1 MNTFPPRPLGSRIPD
16 RLHAVS
22 CSLPTMR
29 DIIGY
34 EEKDAATIQHMSSG
48 YPRFVIHPMLLTIER
63 AWAARE
69 GLKDAALWM
78 VSSRRMAERLVAHV
92 APEHARIHEHDGVFG
107 VSHRDDLAL
116 RKRARSFLQHTGGFL
131 SSRAA
136 EAYCV
141 THGLAA
147 PGPAE
152 EFFPGDAA
160 TEVRETMARLIGLED
175 PAAVLLAPSGMN
187 AFFSAFCAVNALQR
201 PRGRD
206 LWLQVGWLYLD
217 TGAILAKLTG
227 GRQLCVF
234 DVQDRDAI
242 ARVFVEHGARL
253 AGVVTEITTN
263 PLMQTPDLPW
273 LAGLA
278 REHGAY
284 MLVDPSIT
292 SPFNVDVTPHADVV
306 LNSLTKYAAAE
317 GDVIAGAVA
326 VTPRC
331 PERAALHAAIA
342 GELEPVD
349 RRDVARLASQI
360 GHYEVLMPR
369 LNAGAHAVIDHLLR
383 RRRGVRRV
391 YWSGQVGSHEHYRR
405 LARGPDRIGPVLSF
419 EIDGAMPAFYDALP
433 LAKGPSFG
441 MRTTLICPFIY
452 LAHYDL
458 VTTESGRR
466 ALREAGVPI
475 DLLRLSVGEEPPDQ
489 IIDALEQ
496 GFFAAGLG

>member
-1 MNTFPPRPLGSRIPD
+1 
-16 RLHAVS
+16 
-22 CSLPTMR
+22 MR
-29 DIIGY
+29 DVIGY

-48 YPRFVIHPMLLTIER
+48 YPRFVIHPMLVTIER
-63 AWAARE
+63 TWAARD
-69 GLKDAALWM
+69 GLQGAALWM
-78 VSSRRMAERLVAHV
+78 VSSRRMAARLVAHI
-92 APEHARIHEHDGVFG
+92 APEPARIHEHDGIFG
-107 VSHRDDLAL
+107 VSHRDDLEL

-136 EAYCV
+136 ETYCV

-147 PGPAE
+147 AGPE
-152 EFFPGDAA
+152 EELFLGDAGA
-160 TEVRETMARLIGLED
+160 EVRGVMNRIIGLD
-175 PAAVLLAPSGMN
+175 SSDSVMLAPSGMN
-187 AFFSAFCAVNALQR
+187 AFFAAFCAVNTLQA

-227 GRQLCVF
+227 GRQMCVF
-234 DVQDRDAI
+234 DVGNRAAI
-242 ARVFVEHGARL
+242 EAIFAQHGARI
-253 AGVVTEITTN
+253 AGVVTEVTTN

-278 REHGAY
+278 REHGAF

-292 SPFNVDVTPHADVV
+292 SPYNVDVVPYADIV

-331 PERAALHAAIA
+331 PDRAAVRAAVA
-342 GELEPVD
+342 AELEPVD
-349 RRDVARLASQI
+349 PRDLARLAAQI
-360 GHYEVLMPR
+360 GGYESLMPR
-369 LNAGAHAVIDHLLR
+369 LNAGAAAVVDHLIR
-383 RRRGVRRV
+383 RKHGVRRV
-391 YWSGQVGSHEHYRR
+391 FWSGQVGSYENYKT
-405 LARGPDRIGPVLSF
+405 LARGSDHIGPVISF
-419 EIDGAMPAFYDALP
+419 EIDGAMAPFYDALP

-458 VTTESGRR
+458 VTTELGRR
-466 ALREAGVPI
+466 ILSEAGVPV
-475 DLLRLSVGEEPPDQ
+475 DLLRMSVGEEPPEQ
-489 IIDALEQ
+489 IIEALEQ

>member
-1 MNTFPPRPLGSRIPD
+1 MNSFPPRPLGSRIPD

-29 DIIGY
+29 DVIGY

-48 YPRFVIHPMLLTIER
+48 YPRFVIHPMLVTIER

-78 VSSRRMAERLVAHV
+78 VSSRRMAARLVAHI
-92 APEHARIHEHDGVFG
+92 APEQARIHEHDGVFG
-107 VSHRDDLAL
+107 VSHRDDLEL
-116 RKRARSFLQHTGGFL
+116 RKRARSFLQHTGGYL
-131 SSRAA
+131 SSRGA

-141 THGLAA
+141 KHGLATA
-147 PGPAE
+147 GPAE
-152 EFFPGDAA
+152 ELFAGDAA
-160 TEVRETMARLIGLED
+160 AEVRGVMNRIIGLD
-175 PAAVLLAPSGMN
+175 DTAGVMLAPSGMN
-187 AFFSAFCAVNALQR
+187 AFFAAFCAVNTLQA

-227 GRQLCVF
+227 GRQMCVF
-234 DVQDRDAI
+234 DVRNRAAI
-242 ARVFVEHGARL
+242 EAVFAQHGTRI
-253 AGVVTEITTN
+253 AGVVTEVTTN

-278 REHGAY
+278 REYGAF

-292 SPFNVDVTPHADVV
+292 SPYNVDVAPFADVV

-331 PERAALHAAIA
+331 PERATLRAAIA

-349 RRDVARLASQI
+349 PRDLARLAAQI
-360 GHYEVLMPR
+360 GGYETLMPR
-369 LNAGAHAVIDHLLR
+369 LNAGAAAVVDHLIR
-383 RRRGVRRV
+383 RKRGVRHV
-391 YWSGQVGSHEHYRR
+391 FWSGQIGSYENYHA
-405 LARGPDRIGPVLSF
+405 LARGPERIGPVISF
-419 EIDGAMPAFYDALP
+419 EIDGAMAPFYDALP

-458 VTTESGRR
+458 VTSELGRR
-466 ALREAGVPI
+466 ILSEAGVPI
-475 DLLRLSVGEEPPDQ
+475 DLLRMSIGEEPPEQ
-489 IIDALEQ
+489 IIEALEQ

>member
-1 MNTFPPRPLGSRIPD
+1 MTCFQPRPLGSRIPD

-29 DIIGY
+29 DVIGY

-48 YPRFVIHPMLLTIER
+48 YPRFVIHPMLVTIER

-69 GLKDAALWM
+69 GLQDAALWM
-78 VSSRRMAERLVAHV
+78 VGSRRMAERLVAHI
-92 APEHARIHEHDGVFG
+92 APERACIHEHDGIVG

-136 EAYCV
+136 ESYCV
-141 THGLAA
+141 AHGLAQ

-152 EFFPGDAA
+152 EMFSGDAA
-160 TEVRETMARLIGLED
+160 AEVRNTMSRLIGVEGPD
-175 PAAVLLAPSGMN
+175 DVLLAPSGMN

-201 PRGRD
+201 PAGRD
-206 LWLQVGWLYLD
+206 LWLQIGWLYLD
-217 TGAILAKLTG
+217 TGAILTKLTD
-227 GRQLCVF
+227 GRQVCLF
-234 DVQDRDAI
+234 DVQDRAAI
-242 ARVFVEHGARL
+242 EAAFAQHGPRL

-273 LAGLA
+273 LAALA
-278 REHGAY
+278 RHHGAL
-284 MLVDPSIT
+284 MLVDPTIT
-292 SPFNVDVTPHADVV
+292 SPFNVDVAPHADIV
-306 LNSLTKYAAAE
+306 LNSLTKYAAAD

-326 VTPRC
+326 VTRRC
-331 PERAALHAAIA
+331 PNRERVRAAIA
-342 GELEPVD
+342 AELEPVD
-349 RRDVARLASQI
+349 ARDLARLAAQI
-360 GHYEVLMPR
+360 GAYETLLPR
-369 LNAGAHAVIDHLLR
+369 LNANAAAVIDHLLR
-383 RRRGVRRV
+383 RRHGVRRV
-391 YWSGQVGSHEHYRR
+391 FWSGQIGSRENYQA

-419 EIDGAMPAFYDALP
+419 EIDGAMAPFYDALP

-458 VTTESGRR
+458 VTSTDGRK
-466 ALREAGVPI
+466 ALRDAGVPV
-475 DLLRLSVGEEPPDQ
+475 DLLRLSVGDEPAEE
-489 IIDALEQ
+489 IIAALEM
-496 GFFAAGLG
+496 GFAAAGLG

>member
-1 MNTFPPRPLGSRIPD
+1 MNSFPHRPLGSRIPD

-34 EEKDAATIQHMSSG
+34 EEKDASTIQHMSSG
-48 YPRFVIHPMLLTIER
+48 YPRFVIHPMLVTIER

-69 GLKDAALWM
+69 GLQGAALWM
-78 VSSRRMAERLVAHV
+78 VSSRRMAGRLAAHI
-92 APEHARIHEHDGVFG
+92 APETARIHEHDGVIG
-107 VSHRDDLAL
+107 VSHRDDLDL

-136 EAYCV
+136 ETYCV
-141 THGLAA
+141 AHGLAA
-147 PGPAE
+147 AGPAE
-152 EFFPGDAA
+152 EFFAGDASA
-160 TEVRETMARLIGLED
+160 EVRGSMNRLIGLDGAEH
-175 PAAVLLAPSGMN
+175 VQLAPSGMN
-187 AFFSAFCAVNALQR
+187 AFFAAFCAVNALQR

-234 DVQDRDAI
+234 DVQDRPAI
-242 ARVFVEHGARL
+242 EAIFAQHGSRI

-273 LAGLA
+273 LAVLA
-278 REHGAY
+278 REHGAF

-292 SPFNVDVTPHADVV
+292 SPFNVDVAPHADVV

-331 PERAALHAAIA
+331 PERATLRAAIA
-342 GELEPVD
+342 AELEPLD
-349 RRDVARLASQI
+349 ARDLARLAAQI
-360 GHYEVLMPR
+360 GDYETLLPR
-369 LNAGAHAVIDHLLR
+369 LNAGARAVIDHLLR
-383 RRRGVRRV
+383 RRRGVRQV
-391 YWSGQVGSHEHYRR
+391 FWSGQVGFADNYRR
-405 LARGPDRIGPVLSF
+405 LARGPERVGPVLSF
-419 EIDGAMPAFYDALP
+419 EIDGAMAPFYDALP

-458 VTTESGRR
+458 VTTEPGRKT
-466 ALREAGVPI
+466 LREAGVPV
-475 DLLRLSVGEEPPDQ
+475 DLLRLSVGVEPPEQ